1 MPQVQDT
8 FSDFAGYV
16 LAVDGAESH
25 VRRSGAE
32 YDAAIGVTE
41 ASAWNVDSLND
52 DEVASNG
59 SSLSEIAAL
68 EAPRLRA
75 ETRLPPPPPPR
86 RGSGRGGGRGGGA
99 MLRGFGAPQP
109 LDDEFP
115 IQLLDVPPGRNGS
128 NAIAVAPLS
137 PILFFERSISEI
149 DLLLSS
155 AVHSANVSRQVKFVD
170 CNTTV
175 VNALAVF
182 KNFESAKAPW
192 YPILFSDRFSKRS
205 RSLVPRLFS
214 METTLFGVT
223 RLFCMFSSSK

>member
-128 NAIAVAPLS
+128 NGHGHVHAATPAAAVRQPPPTS
-137 PILFFERSISEI
+137 P
-149 DLLLSS
+149 SS
-155 AVHSANVSRQVKFVD
+155 R
-170 CNTTV
+170 
-175 VNALAVF
+175 
-182 KNFESAKAPW
+182 
-192 YPILFSDRFSKRS
+192 RS
-205 RSLVPRLFS
+205 RGWPGRL
-214 METTLFGVT
+214 LFG
-223 RLFCMFSSSK
+223 RK